1 MQFTPPARSVP
12 GFLCGVVLQEIS
24 DKEWEEP
31 LVVSMSEKEMRQEAE
46 EEAIRDREKDGQVVD
61 QCLKHLHD
69 HNKST
74 SVSVFKNSNVKR
86 GGFQSWLHIGKHF
99 KNIDAWVACP
109 LPPLAPD
116 LIVLGCGFLIKSFKI
131 FQESYNMQPMLRT
144 LGINEYEDFENQY

>member
-46 EEAIRDREKDGQVVD
+46 EEAIRDRDKDGQVAD

-86 GGFQSWLHIGKHF
+86 GGFQSWLHIGK
-99 KNIDAWVACP
+99 
-109 LPPLAPD
+109 
-116 LIVLGCGFLIKSFKI
+116 LILKILGCMPSAPPGPLFNCSGLWLSH
-131 FQESYNMQPMLRT
+131 
-144 LGINEYEDFENQY
+144 